1 LRAQAPGLVCGQLCE
16 DDRVW
21 RIRSPV
27 LVFLSPFG
35 CRRSLLGRPV
45 PARIYALL
53 AVGLPVAGLVHRTV
67 SGFPCSALVRCD
79 RCRAPP
85 IPRDRGAL
93 VADRNFG
100 HHCRLPA
107 AGPVLRWG
115 FHRPEF
121 WL

>member
-45 PARIYALL
+45 PARIYAFL

-93 VADRNFG
+93 VADIETSATT
-100 HHCRLPA
+100 A
-107 AGPVLRWG
+107 ASQRRVLFSGGASIARSSG
-115 FHRPEF
+115 
-121 WL
+121 